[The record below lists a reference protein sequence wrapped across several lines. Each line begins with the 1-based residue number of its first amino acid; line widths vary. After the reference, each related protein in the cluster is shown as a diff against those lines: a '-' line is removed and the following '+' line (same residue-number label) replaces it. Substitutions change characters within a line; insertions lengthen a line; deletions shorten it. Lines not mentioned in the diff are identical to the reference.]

1 MEKFQGLTVKTLKI
15 DGGAQCNSQVVVKCS
30 LLNGDAEEAEV
41 LELPSGCVRFLAA
54 SVPLFALRQK
64 TAFQEGWMLLCDV

>member
-1 MEKFQGLTVKTLKI
+1 M
-15 DGGAQCNSQVVVKCS
+15 KCS

-54 SVPLFALRQK
+54 SVPLFVLGQK